1 MDGAIRRLAGK
12 VLHSKPTLFVRSRL
26 NRLIFHG
33 RRYEC
38 PICGAKLRKYLP
50 YGRRNA
56 LLERMHVVGGGRRE
70 HGLCPVCGSLDRER
84 LLYLF
89 LCRETDIFSR
99 PVRLL
104 HVAPERPLERLFRAS
119 SRIEYITAD
128 KFRNSVA
135 VKMDITS
142 MPFPDMCFDAVLCN
156 HVLEYV
162 ADEVTALKECYR
174 VLKPGGW
181 AIIQEQIAESLEIT
195 YENPALVS
203 AADRLAE
210 YGDGDH
216 VRLYGRDYARR
227 MERGGFAV
235 KVFDWS
241 TEPEGFGLPEN
252 RYGLLERES
261 VFFLRRPL

>member
-1 MDGAIRRLAGK
+1 MW
-12 VLHSKPTLFVRSRL
+12 H
-26 NRLIFHG
+26 
-33 RRYEC
+33 
-38 PICGAKLRKYLP
+38 
-50 YGRRNA
+50 
-56 LLERMHVVGGGRRE
+56 
-70 HGLCPVCGSLDRER
+70 
-84 LLYLF
+84 
-89 LCRETDIFSR
+89 
-99 PVRLL
+99 
-104 HVAPERPLERLFRAS
+104 
-119 SRIEYITAD
+119 
-128 KFRNSVA
+128 
-135 VKMDITS
+135 
-142 MPFPDMCFDAVLCN
+142 
-156 HVLEYV
+156 
-162 ADEVTALKECYR
+162 
-174 VLKPGGW
+174 LKPGGW